1 MFFSK
6 KLNKFNTIDHCFFSR
21 NGGFS
26 QGLYRSLNCGKGSK
40 DKTENIE
47 KNLNFV
53 SKKMGVYIKNL
64 ILMNQTHSNKV
75 ILINENNVSDVQ
87 FSADAI
93 VTKLKGVA
101 LGVLTADCVPIIL
114 YDQANQI
121 IGCIH
126 AGWKGSKKGVIRN
139 TLEKFRT
146 LNSNNKIIAAIG
158 PCIGPESYEV
168 GVEFYENFLS
178 ENTKNKDFFLKKND
192 NKFFFDIRNYSR
204 NLLIDGGVTNIDNID
219 LDTFTDIDNFFSY
232 RRSQQ
237 LAETDYGRC
246 VSTIC
251 LKT

>member
-26 QGLYRSLNCGKGSK
+26 QGLYSSLNCGKGSK

-53 SKKMGVYIKNL
+53 SKKMGIYRKNL

-101 LGVLTADCVPIIL
+101 LGVLTADCVPILL
-114 YDQANQI
+114 YDKKQKSFQQYMW
-121 IGCIH
+121 
-126 AGWKGSKKGVIRN
+126 AG
-139 TLEKFRT
+139 
-146 LNSNNKIIAAIG
+146 
-158 PCIGPESYEV
+158 EV
-168 GVEFYENFLS
+168 HIKE
-178 ENTKNKDFFLKKND
+178 
-192 NKFFFDIRNYSR
+192 
-204 NLLIDGGVTNIDNID
+204 
-219 LDTFTDIDNFFSY
+219 
-232 RRSQQ
+232 
-237 LAETDYGRC
+237 
-246 VSTIC
+246 
-251 LKT
+251 